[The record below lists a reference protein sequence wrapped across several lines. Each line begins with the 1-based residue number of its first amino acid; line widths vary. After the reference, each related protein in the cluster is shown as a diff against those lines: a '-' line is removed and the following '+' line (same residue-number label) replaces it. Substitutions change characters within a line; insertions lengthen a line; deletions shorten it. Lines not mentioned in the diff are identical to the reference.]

1 MQHQKPRA
9 NTGPRI
15 AIVAGEAS
23 GDLLGA
29 ALINALRVRYPD
41 AEFYGVAGPK
51 MQAAGARTIAPMST
65 LAVGGVVEVLRHL
78 PSLLKLR
85 KALLKLCM
93 NERPD
98 VFIGI
103 DAPDF
108 NLGIERKLKQA
119 GILTIHYV
127 SPSIW
132 AWRPQRIKGIRAAV
146 NHMLLILPF
155 EQAIYDQAGVPAT
168 YVGHPLADQIP
179 LVINKNAY
187 REQLQLAEA
196 ARVIAIL
203 PGSRMRELEAL
214 SALMVETAHLLAK
227 HDPNL
232 IFLVPLISR
241 ETRTRFE
248 KEIWAQNAQALNWR
262 LMFGHSHEAMAAAD
276 VVLQAS
282 GTAVLEAMLVKR
294 PAVVTYRVSPL
305 TYRMIRGKFILPYA
319 SLPNIIAGR
328 YVVPEFLQNE
338 ATAINLCQ
346 AVLNYL
352 NNKSLTIDLESLFTA
367 EHQRLQCSAAERA
380 AEAVAKVLQSV

>member
-1 MQHQKPRA
+1 MAFDRLRA
-9 NTGPRI
+9 NTAPRI

-29 ALINALRVRYPD
+29 ALIEALRRRFPE
-41 AEFYGVAGPK
+41 AEFFGVAGPK
-51 MQAAGARTIAPMST
+51 MQAAGARTIAPIST
-65 LAVGGVVEVLRHL
+65 LAVGGVIEVLRHL
-78 PSLLKLR
+78 PSLLRLR
-85 KALLKLCM
+85 RQLVQLCLK
-93 NERPD
+93 ERPD

-108 NLGIERKLKQA
+108 NLGIERRLKRA
-119 GILTIHYV
+119 GIRTIHYV

-155 EQAIYDQAGVPAT
+155 EQEIYDKAGVPAT

-179 LVINKNAY
+179 LVTSKAPQ
-187 REQLQLAEA
+187 REQLQIPEDAK
-196 ARVIAIL
+196 VVAIL

-214 SALMVETAHLLAK
+214 SALMVETASLLARQEP
-227 HDPNL
+227 DL

-241 ETRTRFE
+241 ETRARFE
-248 KEIWAQNAQALNWR
+248 TEIWSQNAQTLNWR
-262 LMFGHSHEAMAAAD
+262 LMFGHSHEAMMAAD

-328 YVVPEFLQNE
+328 YIVPEFLQNE
-338 ATAINLCQ
+338 ATAANLCQ
-346 AVLNYL
+346 AVQNYL
-352 NNKSLTIDLESLFTA
+352 NNKPLVARLEALFTN
-367 EHQRLQCSAAERA
+367 EHQRLQCAAADRA
-380 AEAVAKVLQSV
+380 AEAVAKVLQPA